1 MPAGVAGT
9 IILIFVLLP
18 CRGDK
23 NDDRKGERRSERD
36 EKEDDGGL
44 SWGQEGWGGAKVR
57 DSYEGG
63 KRKGW
68 MSPSLHNLRQGWC
81 SARGQGL
88 SRKERFQ
95 LLFRRRE
102 RGIRERAAEDV
113 LHFAE

>member
-1 MPAGVAGT
+1 MLAGVAGT

-18 CRGDK
+18 CRGDE
-23 NDDRKGERRSERD
+23 NDEKEGERRSDAD
-36 EKEDDGGL
+36 EKERDFRG
-44 SWGQEGWGGAKVR
+44 EGRSAGRGKVK

-81 SARGQGL
+81 SARGQGF

-102 RGIRERAAEDV
+102 RGLRERAAKGV
-113 LHFAE
+113 LHFTE